1 MDYNLDD
8 LLPYNQSLDIYNNGY
23 AGIKQRI
30 VNIPEKQNYWTV
42 PVLIKSPTKEMN
54 DLRIG
59 LNEVNDKLNKQNQE
73 RNNDKEEIKNDIK
86 TNDNRLDQILK
97 TFRYFKYIMIIL
109 LLMFIYV
116 IILLIIKINT
126 K

>member
-23 AGIKQRI
+23 AGIKQRT

-86 TNDNRLDQILK
+86 TNDNRSNIKNIPLFQVHNDNLIANVYLCDN
-97 TFRYFKYIMIIL
+97 IID
-109 LLMFIYV
+109 Y
-116 IILLIIKINT
+116 
-126 K
+126 

>member
-1 MDYNLDD
+1 MDYDLDD

-23 AGIKQRI
+23 SGIKQRT

-73 RNNDKEEIKNDIK
+73 RNLN
-86 TNDNRLDQILK
+86 
-97 TFRYFKYIMIIL
+97 
-109 LLMFIYV
+109 
-116 IILLIIKINT
+116 
-126 K
+126 

>member
-23 AGIKQRI
+23 SGIKQRT

-59 LNEVNDKLNKQNQE
+59 LNEVIDKLNKQNEE

-97 TFRYFKYIMIIL
+97 SFRYFKYIILIL